1 MMFHEN
7 HTKMENPW
15 NVGNN
20 PGSNNPWN
28 VTNLDEFLYFCCP
41 ECDLRDQSKLQF
53 LQHALEHHPK
63 SKEYAQ
69 QFNEFVIKEE
79 PREINEDS
87 DFSQEFVMIKSEPID
102 DPLSEEIDKQT
113 YDADQKQHEIIQNVK
128 IGTKIIRLLRE
139 IISNKNFMINF
150 ISSKIYPD

>member
-1 MMFHEN
+1 MANPPPPSTVHVVYEWPLKE
-7 HTKMENPW
+7 HTKASLCVE
-15 NVGNN
+15 
-20 PGSNNPWN
+20 
-28 VTNLDEFLYFCCP
+28 
-41 ECDLRDQSKLQF
+41 
-53 LQHALEHHPK
+53 
-63 SKEYAQ
+63 

-79 PREINEDS
+79 PSEINEDS
-87 DFSQEFVMIKSEPID
+87 DFSQEKFVMIKSEPID

-113 YDADQKQHEIIQNVK
+113 YDADQKQHEIIQNVN

>member
-1 MMFHEN
+1 MD
-7 HTKMENPW
+7 NPW
-15 NVGNN
+15 NVED
-20 PGSNNPWN
+20 
-28 VTNLDEFLYFCCP
+28 LDDFLYYCCP
-41 ECDLRDQSKLQF
+41 ECDLKDQSKIQF
-53 LQHALEHHPK
+53 LQHALEEHTK
-63 SKEYAQ
+63 ASLCVE
-69 QFNEFVIKEE
+69 QFKEFVIKEE
-79 PREINEDS
+79 PSEINEDS
-87 DFSQEFVMIKSEPID
+87 DFSQEKFVMIKSEPID

>member
-1 MMFHEN
+1 MD
-7 HTKMENPW
+7 NPW
-15 NVGNN
+15 NVED
-20 PGSNNPWN
+20 
-28 VTNLDEFLYFCCP
+28 LDDFLYYCCP
-41 ECDLRDQSKLQF
+41 ECDLKDRSKIQF
-53 LQHALEHHPK
+53 LQHALEEHTK
-63 SKEYAQ
+63 ASLCVE

-79 PREINEDS
+79 PSEINEDS
-87 DFSQEFVMIKSEPID
+87 DFSQEKFVMIKSEPID

-113 YDADQKQHEIIQNVK
+113 SYDADQKQHEIIQNVK